1 MAISNPMTRG
11 IGSHSTT
18 ALEAARMR
26 QEPRS
31 ANEMARAA
39 LASIVDA
46 LPPGGKCYRHTAGAF
61 RFPWKVVRTS
71 VLNGTTVPASH
82 EIIRFESKMNGLYSE
97 LVVPMKDQDEADAK
111 ALMAFIEKLPEFR
124 NGEIV
129 DATVEHNKASEDR
142 VTQYLAEMEA
152 DPVFK
157 QKVEARLASRKIK
170 GFAETLP
177 PEEPKQ
183 AKPEKIQPIA

>member
-1 MAISNPMTRG
+1 MATSNPMARG

-26 QEPRS
+26 NEPRS

-39 LASIVDA
+39 LGSVVEP
-46 LPPGGKCYRHTAGAF
+46 LPEGAKCYRHTAGAF

-82 EIIRFESKMNGLYSE
+82 EIIKFEPKASGLYSE
-97 LVVPMKDQDEADAK
+97 LIVPMRDQSPEDAK
-111 ALMAFIEKLPEFR
+111 ALMAFIEKLPAFK
-124 NGEIV
+124 NNEIV
-129 DATVEHNKASEDR
+129 DATLEHGAAAEAR

-157 QKVEARLASRKIK
+157 ARVEERLKTRKLK
-170 GFAETLP
+170 GFAETVT
-177 PEEPKQ
+177 EKQ
-183 AKPEKIQPIA
+183 AKPIQESSPTPAP